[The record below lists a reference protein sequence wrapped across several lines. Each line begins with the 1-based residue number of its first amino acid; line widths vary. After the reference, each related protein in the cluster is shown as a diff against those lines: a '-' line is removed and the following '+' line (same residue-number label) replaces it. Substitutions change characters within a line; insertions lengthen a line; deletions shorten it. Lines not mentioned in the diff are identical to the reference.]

1 MLYMMKL
8 KYITP
13 FILFVLISLK
23 SWVACDA
30 QSYIPPYFVSQLN
43 GKIGAIKE
51 KSREGAS
58 FVFITDTHV
67 KSNEMHSP
75 QLIRYVLDQTDMHT
89 VIWGGDAMMQYGGTI
104 AEQWKEQL
112 RFDSILK
119 GACDYYKV
127 RGNHDFSILSKD
139 GSIEKLLLSNEESAN
154 LLFDNAPSGIHRNMK
169 DSGGCYYYFDN
180 TESKLRFV
188 IFDTTDSVPSAVRS
202 WGNIPYV
209 HDKQLQWIADSAIST
224 TPQGYDLIFVSH
236 IPIPKKRTDSKPT
249 LWKVRQLID
258 GINSKS
264 SGDLYEVK
272 YDFTNL
278 KDVRV
283 LMCLAGHVHSDTQN
297 YSNDV
302 LYVTTA
308 NDGKWNIKTKKN
320 IHTSQSR
327 VGTVSEQC
335 FDCFCISKDRTMV
348 HAYRIG
354 YGNDRHF
361 HLEPLKVAVNRQE
374 RIKSIFKDPVQ
385 YTDLS
390 AKKNSAT
397 SRVLSIAADGSMRGL
412 RKGRTTVAVSDNEG
426 NKDFFYIIVE

>member
-1 MLYMMKL
+1 M
-8 KYITP
+8 
-13 FILFVLISLK
+13 
-23 SWVACDA
+23 ACDA

-43 GKIGAIKE
+43 GKIGTIKE
-51 KSREGAS
+51 KSREGAA

-75 QLIRYVLDQTDMHT
+75 QLVKYVLDQTSIHT

-104 AEQWKEQL
+104 DEQWKLQQS
-112 RFDSILK
+112 FDSILE

-139 GSIEKLLLSNEESAN
+139 RSIEKLLLSNEESAN
-154 LLFDNAPSGIHRNMK
+154 LLFDNAPSVIHRNMK

-188 IFDTTDSVPSAVRS
+188 IFDTTDSVPSKVRL

-236 IPIPKKRTDSKPT
+236 IPIPKRRTDSKPT
-249 LWKVRQLID
+249 LWKVKQLID

-264 SGDLYEVK
+264 SGDLGEVK

-283 LMCLAGHVHSDTQN
+283 LMCLAGHVHSDTQR
-297 YSNDV
+297 YSAGV

-308 NDGKWNIKTKKN
+308 NDGKWKRESKRDTDMLKRKA
-320 IHTSQSR
+320 
-327 VGTVSEQC
+327 GTISEQC

-348 HAYRIG
+348 HVYRIG

-361 HLEPLKVAVNRQE
+361 HLEPLRLAVNREE
-374 RIKSIFKDPVQ
+374 RIKSIFEYPTQ
-385 YTDLS
+385 FTYLS
-390 AKKNSAT
+390 AKKNIVT
-397 SRVLSIAADGSMRGL
+397 SKAVVSIAADGSIKGL
-412 RKGRTTVAVSDNEG
+412 RKGLTTVVVSDNEG
-426 NKDFFYIIVE
+426 NKEYFNIIVE